1 MKKFCFKMENIKAI
15 LGFII
20 GFTFGI
26 IIPWREIGFYLDADI
41 VVAIVAVLISI
52 ITFLVQKK
60 MTEQSVLPY
69 ITFNLVDLEDRIA
82 INVENNGVGVAIIE
96 EIKIYNKGCLCG
108 TASLA
113 EEINKI
119 SMNGKTC
126 FENSIWKRYDNLK
139 AIAPS
144 QKKVMLELKSRDKE
158 IIKDL
163 REILKNME
171 IYISYKS
178 IHEEKQHEIKQ
189 NLKYVGR

>member
-108 TASLA
+108 TDSLA
-113 EEINKI
+113 E
-119 SMNGKTC
+119 
-126 FENSIWKRYDNLK
+126 
-139 AIAPS
+139 
-144 QKKVMLELKSRDKE
+144 
-158 IIKDL
+158 
-163 REILKNME
+163 
-171 IYISYKS
+171 
-178 IHEEKQHEIKQ
+178 
-189 NLKYVGR
+189 